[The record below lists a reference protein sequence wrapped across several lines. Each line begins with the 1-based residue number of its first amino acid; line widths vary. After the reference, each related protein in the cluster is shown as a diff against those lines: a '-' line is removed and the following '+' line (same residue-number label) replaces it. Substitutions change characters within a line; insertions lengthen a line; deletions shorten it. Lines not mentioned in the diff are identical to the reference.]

1 MRNFILGLLLLHP
14 LSLYEVHARFA
25 GGLAHIY
32 AASYGS
38 IHRSLTQLVARG
50 DIEPEAAAPTARNRK
65 RYVVTDQ
72 GKRTWLA
79 WMKESPG
86 GEGVEVAALAR
97 VFLLGLVEDRRERL
111 SILAALREHALAE
124 HEALLGVD
132 RDAGAAGA
140 AGAAE
145 DTEDTAGARYR
156 AATLAYGVATSK
168 GLVDWLDAIATD
180 DPAPAAPATPATAS
194 TTGGRR

>member
-50 DIEPEAAAPTARNRK
+50 DIEHEAAAPTARNRK

-132 RDAGAAGA
+132 RDAGAA
-140 AGAAE
+140 E
-145 DTEDTAGARYR
+145 DAKDAKDTAGPRYR

-168 GLVDWLDAIATD
+168 GLVDWLDAIAAD
-180 DPAPAAPATPATAS
+180 DAAPATPATAS